1 MFTDLS
7 SNLFRRV
14 LGTLSLTILS
24 HLFEIWDRRMTIK
37 SCQGCGPSFD
47 GTSYFNTWG
56 FSNSSVDTGLHPF
69 QSSSKWWSCQKSR
82 QKLWAK
88 LLMLTEMV
96 PGGQRGE
103 AHVCG
108 QKGVPTCLGRKCSQS
123 YSMEKWALLCVKT
136 PCTAQ
141 WAEDSG
147 WWNVI
152 RCIWTCESEL
162 LNCPLPADS
171 EVRKVT
177 GSFTWTLLNL
187 TKSPWESFWKN
198 KALIT
203 ISCFF
208 LKALF

>member
-88 LLMLTEMV
+88 MLGAYVDWDGPWRSKRGGPCMWTEGCPHLLRKKVLSKLFY
-96 PGGQRGE
+96 GE
-103 AHVCG
+103 VSSPLCENAMH
-108 QKGVPTCLGRKCSQS
+108 CSVS
-123 YSMEKWALLCVKT
+123 RR
-136 PCTAQ
+136 Q
-141 WAEDSG
+141 WLVE
-147 WWNVI
+147 
-152 RCIWTCESEL
+152 CY
-162 LNCPLPADS
+162 
-171 EVRKVT
+171 
-177 GSFTWTLLNL
+177 
-187 TKSPWESFWKN
+187 
-198 KALIT
+198 
-203 ISCFF
+203 
-208 LKALF
+208 